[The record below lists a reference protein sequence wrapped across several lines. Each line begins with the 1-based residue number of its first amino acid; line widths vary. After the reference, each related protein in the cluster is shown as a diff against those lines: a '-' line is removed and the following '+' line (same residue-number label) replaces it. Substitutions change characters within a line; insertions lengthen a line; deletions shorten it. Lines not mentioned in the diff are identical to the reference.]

1 MRTKTQMTVSAA
13 IMIKR
18 LRAPLPPPALST
30 TPAER
35 SAS

>member
-1 MRTKTQMTVSAA
+1 MRNKIQMTVSAA

-18 LRAPLPPPALST
+18 LRAPPPPPALST
-30 TPAER
+30 TPVET